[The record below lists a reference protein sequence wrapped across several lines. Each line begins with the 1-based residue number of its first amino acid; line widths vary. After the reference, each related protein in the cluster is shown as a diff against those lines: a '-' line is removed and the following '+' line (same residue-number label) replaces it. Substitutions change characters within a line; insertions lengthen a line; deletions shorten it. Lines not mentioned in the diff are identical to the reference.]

1 MMNKENKQQGKGK
14 SFLAKIS
21 SIIHLLLIVGIV
33 VGGIYLISKLL
44 TPTMLKIIMIL
55 VVFAF
60 VRLICR
66 LTITII
72 FQIFKY
78 LFFVAVFYTLIA
90 LVV

>member
-1 MMNKENKQQGKGK
+1 MNKENNQQGKTYP
-14 SFLAKIS
+14 FLAKIG

-33 VGGIYLISKLL
+33 LGGIYLISKLL

-55 VVFAF
+55 VIFAF

-72 FQIFKY
+72 VQIFKY
-78 LFFVAVFYTLIA
+78 LFLIAVFYTLIA
-90 LVV
+90 LVI